1 MQALNKG
8 PGWLRASRQSF
19 REGAMQKKAPET
31 TQPVPVE
38 VDFGAYRVG
47 DPEEFGRNMLK
58 LMEEGSKLLSD
69 LLGRSNGNGGPYS
82 MASETS
88 EAIKLFSE
96 VAQHWLTDPGKV
108 TATQSALLRDYL
120 QLAGATAQRM
130 GGAEALPVAAPEAGD
145 NRFNDPEWSRNPYF
159 DFWKQAYL
167 ITTRWLDQVLD
178 ETEGLDER
186 TRQRA
191 EFYLKQ
197 MASALSPTNF
207 PVTNPVV
214 LRETLA
220 SNGRNLLHGMAN
232 FMHDLKKSGDVLSIS
247 QTDVEA
253 FEVGRNIATSPGKV
267 VFQNEL
273 IQLIQYAPSTES
285 VHATPLLIVPPWINK
300 FYILDLGPQKSF
312 IRYMVGKGFT
322 VFIVS
327 WVNPDARLKDK
338 TFEEYMTEGL
348 LAATDAVKRETG
360 SEKIN
365 VIGYCVGGTLLGTT
379 LAYLAA
385 RGEEPFA
392 SATFFAAQV
401 DFTKAGDLL
410 LFIDDTQLKALSE
423 MMAERGYLDGARMAT
438 VFNMLRPKDLI
449 WPYIV
454 NNYMLG
460 KKPFPF
466 DLLFWNQDST
476 RMTPANHNF
485 YLREFYHENKLAR
498 GQMSIGGVKLD
509 LGKVKLPIYE
519 LCAKEDHI
527 APAKSVF
534 IGSRLFGGP
543 VTYVLAGSGHIAGV
557 INPPDKPKYQY
568 WTNDK
573 KAATLEAWQESATE
587 HPGSWWPHY
596 AGWLAEH
603 SGAKVPAR
611 TPGAKLGAI
620 EDAPGSYV
628 KTKS

>member
-1 MQALNKG
+1 
-8 PGWLRASRQSF
+8 
-19 REGAMQKKAPET
+19 MQKKAPET
-31 TQPVPVE
+31 TKPVPVE
-38 VDFGAYRVG
+38 VDFGAYRVA

-88 EAIKLFSE
+88 EAIKLFAE
-96 VAQHWLTDPGKV
+96 IAQHWLTDPGKV

-207 PVTNPVV
+207 PMTNPVV

-232 FMHDLKKSGDVLSIS
+232 FMHDLEKSGDVLSIS

-322 VFIVS
+322 VFVVS
-327 WVNPDARLKDK
+327 WVNPDERLKDK

-348 LAATDAVKRETG
+348 LAATDAVKRETS

-449 WPYIV
+449 WPYII

-557 INPPDKPKYQY
+557 INPPRQAQVPVLDQRQEGRDAGGLARERNRAPRLLV
-568 WTNDK
+568 
-573 KAATLEAWQESATE
+573 AALRRVARRALGLQGAGSHAGRQARRHRGRAGQLRQDQE
-587 HPGSWWPHY
+587 
-596 AGWLAEH
+596 LM
-603 SGAKVPAR
+603 
-611 TPGAKLGAI
+611 
-620 EDAPGSYV
+620 
-628 KTKS
+628 

>member
-1 MQALNKG
+1 
-8 PGWLRASRQSF
+8 
-19 REGAMQKKAPET
+19 MQKKAPET

-348 LAATDAVKRETG
+348 LAATDAVKRETS

-485 YLREFYHENKLAR
+485 YLREFYHENRLAR
-498 GQMSIGGVKLD
+498 GQMTIGGVRLD
-509 LGKVKLPIYE
+509 LGKVTLPIYE

-527 APAKSVF
+527 APAQSVF
-534 IGSRLFGGP
+534 LGSRLFGGP

-557 INPPDKPKYQY
+557 INPPGKPKYQY
-568 WTNDK
+568 WTNDRK
-573 KAATLEAWQESATE
+573 TDTLEAWLASAEE

-596 AGWLAEH
+596 ADWLAQH

-611 TPGAKLGAI
+611 TPGATLGAI

-628 KTKS
+628 KVKS

>member
-1 MQALNKG
+1 
-8 PGWLRASRQSF
+8 
-19 REGAMQKKAPET
+19 MQKKAPET
-31 TQPVPVE
+31 TKPTPVE
-38 VDFGAYRVG
+38 IDYNAYRVG
-47 DPEEFGRNMLK
+47 NPEEFSRNMLK
-58 LMEEGSKLLSD
+58 LMEEGGKVLAGFLE
-69 LLGRSNGNGGPYS
+69 RTNGNAGPFS
-82 MASETS
+82 MASDTT
-88 EAIKLFSE
+88 EALKLFSE
-96 VAQHWLTDPGKV
+96 IAQHWLADPSKV
-108 TATQSALLRDYL
+108 SASQGALLRDYL

-130 GGAEALPVAAPEAGD
+130 AGAEALPVAAPEAGD
-145 NRFNDPEWSRNPYF
+145 NRFNDPEWSLNPYF
-159 DFWKQAYL
+159 DFWKQSYL
-167 ITTRWLDQVLD
+167 ITTRWLDHVLE

-191 EFYLKQ
+191 EFYMKQ
-197 MASALSPTNF
+197 LASALSPTNF
-207 PVTNPVV
+207 PMTNPVV
-214 LRETLA
+214 LRETLS
-220 SNGRNLLHGMAN
+220 SNGRNLVHGMAN
-232 FMHDLKKSGDVLSIS
+232 LVHDLEKSRDVLSIS

-267 VFQNEL
+267 VFQNDL
-273 IQLIQYAPSTES
+273 IQLIQYAPSTDV

-322 VFIVS
+322 VFVVS
-327 WVNPDARLKDK
+327 WVNPDERLKDK
-338 TFEEYMTEGL
+338 TFEEYMTGGI
-348 LAATDAVKRETG
+348 LAATNAVKREAGVEQT
-360 SEKIN
+360 N

-423 MMAERGYLDGARMAT
+423 MMAERGYLDGSRMAT

-509 LGKVKLPIYE
+509 LSKVTLPIYE

-527 APAKSVF
+527 APAHSVF

-557 INPPDKPKYQY
+557 INPPGDRVKYQY

-573 KAATLEAWQESATE
+573 KTATLEAWIEGASE

-596 AGWLAEH
+596 ADWLSKH
-603 SGAKVPAR
+603 SGAKLPAR
-611 TPGAKLGAI
+611 TPGATLGAI

-628 KTKS
+628 KVKS

>member
-1 MQALNKG
+1 
-8 PGWLRASRQSF
+8 
-19 REGAMQKKAPET
+19 MQKKAPET
-31 TQPVPVE
+31 TKPVPVE
-38 VDFGAYRVG
+38 IDFSAYRVAN
-47 DPEEFGRNMLK
+47 PEEFSRNMLK
-58 LMEEGSKLLSD
+58 LVEEGGKVLSGF
-69 LLGRSNGNGGPYS
+69 LERTNGNGGPYS
-82 MASETS
+82 LAAEVT
-88 EAIKLFSE
+88 EATKLFAE
-96 VAQHWLTDPGKV
+96 VAQHWLADPSKV
-108 TATQSALLRDYL
+108 TATQSALVRDYL

-130 GGAEALPVAAPEAGD
+130 MGADALPVAEPQAGD

-159 DFWKQAYL
+159 DFWKQTYL

-197 MASALSPTNF
+197 MAGALSPSNF
-207 PVTNPVV
+207 PMTNPIV
-214 LRETLA
+214 LRETMASSGKNLVQGLA
-220 SNGRNLLHGMAN
+220 NLV
-232 FMHDLKKSGDVLSIS
+232 HDMERSGDVLSIS

-253 FEVGRNIATSPGKV
+253 FEVGRNIATSLGKV
-267 VFQNEL
+267 VFQNAL

-322 VFIVS
+322 VFVVS
-327 WVNPDARLKDK
+327 WVNPDERLKNK

-348 LAATDAVKRETG
+348 LAATDAVKREAG
-360 SEKIN
+360 VDKIN
-365 VIGYCVGGTLLGTT
+365 VIGYCVGGTLLGTG

-385 RGEEPFA
+385 RGEDPFA

-410 LFIDDTQLKALSE
+410 LFIDDTQLKALEE
-423 MMAERGYLDGARMAT
+423 MMAERGYLDGSRMAT

-509 LGKVKLPIYE
+509 LSKVTLPIYE

-527 APAKSVF
+527 TPAHSVF

-557 INPPDKPKYQY
+557 INPPGEKIKYQY
-568 WTNDK
+568 
-573 KAATLEAWQESATE
+573 
-587 HPGSWWPHY
+587 
-596 AGWLAEH
+596 
-603 SGAKVPAR
+603 
-611 TPGAKLGAI
+611 
-620 EDAPGSYV
+620 
-628 KTKS
+628 

>member
-1 MQALNKG
+1 
-8 PGWLRASRQSF
+8 
-19 REGAMQKKAPET
+19 MQKKAPDVTKPMPAEF
-31 TQPVPVE
+31 
-38 VDFGAYRVG
+38 DFAQYRIIN
-47 DPEEFGRNMLK
+47 PEEFSRNMLK
-58 LMEEGSKLLSD
+58 LMEEGGRVLSGLLE
-69 LLGRSNGNGGPYS
+69 RSNGNGPYS
-82 MASETS
+82 FSSEIT
-88 EAIKLFSE
+88 EATKLFSE
-96 VAQHWLTDPGKV
+96 VAQHWLADPAKV
-108 TATQSALLRDYL
+108 SATQGALMRDYL

-130 GGAEALPVAAPEAGD
+130 AGTGAPPVVTPEPGD

-167 ITTRWLDQVLD
+167 ITTRWLEQVLD

-191 EFYLKQ
+191 EFYVKQ
-197 MASALSPTNF
+197 LASALSPSNF
-207 PVTNPVV
+207 PMTNPVV
-214 LRETLA
+214 LRETLS
-220 SNGRNLLHGMAN
+220 SNGRNLLDGMAN
-232 FMHDLKKSGDVLSIS
+232 FMRDLDKSGDVLSIS

-253 FEVGRNIATSPGKV
+253 FEVGRNIATTPGKV
-267 VFQNEL
+267 IFQNDL
-273 IQLIQYAPSTES
+273 VQLIQYAPTTDS

-322 VFIVS
+322 VFVLS
-327 WVNPDARLKDK
+327 WINPDERLKDK

-348 LAATDAVKRETG
+348 LAATDAVKREAG
-360 SEKIN
+360 VEKVN
-365 VIGYCVGGTLLGTT
+365 VIGYCVGGTLLGTA

-401 DFTKAGDLL
+401 DFTKAGDLM
-410 LFIDDTQLKALSE
+410 LFIDDTQLKALEE
-423 MMAERGYLDGARMAT
+423 MMAERGFLDGSRMAT
-438 VFNMLRPKDLI
+438 VFNLLRPKDLI

-476 RMTPANHNF
+476 RMTPANHKF
-485 YLREFYHENKLAR
+485 YLREFYHENRLAR
-498 GQMSIGGVKLD
+498 GQMSVGGVKLD
-509 LGKVKLPIYE
+509 LSKVKLPIYE

-543 VTYVLAGSGHIAGV
+543 VTFVLAGSGHIAGV
-557 INPPDKPKYQY
+557 INPPGEKVKYQY

-573 KAATLEAWQESATE
+573 KAATLEAWFENAKE

-596 AGWLAEH
+596 ADWLAKQ
-603 SGAKVPAR
+603 SGDKVAAR
-611 TPGAKLGAI
+611 TPGAKLGTI
-620 EDAPGSYV
+620 EDAPGGYV
-628 KTKS
+628 KVKS

>member
-1 MQALNKG
+1 
-8 PGWLRASRQSF
+8 
-19 REGAMQKKAPET
+19 MQKKAPET
-31 TQPVPVE
+31 SKPVPAE
-38 VDFGAYRVG
+38 IDFAAYRIA
-47 DPEEFGRNMLK
+47 DPEEFGRNMLR
-58 LMEEGSKLLSD
+58 LMEEAGKAMTGFLE
-69 LLGRSNGNGGPYS
+69 RSNGTAGPFS
-82 MASETS
+82 LVS
-88 EAIKLFSE
+88 EATEAAKLFTE
-96 VAQHWLTDPGKV
+96 IAQHWLADPAKV
-108 TATQSALLRDYL
+108 AETQAALARDYL

-130 GGAEALPVAAPEAGD
+130 MGAEAPPVAEPEPGD

-167 ITTRWLDQVLD
+167 ITTRWLEEVL
-178 ETEGLDER
+178 ESTEGLDER

-197 MASALSPTNF
+197 LASALSPSNF
-207 PVTNPVV
+207 PFTNPVV
-214 LRETLA
+214 LRETLG
-220 SNGRNLLHGMAN
+220 SSGKNLVQGLAN
-232 FMHDLKKSGDVLSIS
+232 LVHDIEKSGDILKIS

-253 FEVGRNIATSPGKV
+253 FEVGRNVATAPGKV
-267 VFQNEL
+267 IFQNDI
-273 IQLIQYAPSTES
+273 IQLIQYAPSTEA

-322 VFIVS
+322 VCVVS
-327 WVNPDARLKDK
+327 WVNPDERLKDK
-338 TFEEYMTEGL
+338 TFEDYMTDGL
-348 LAATDAVKRETG
+348 LAATNAVKREMG
-360 SEKIN
+360 VEKIN

-401 DFTKAGDLL
+401 DFTKAGDLM
-410 LFIDDTQLKALSE
+410 LFIDDTQLKALEE
-423 MMAERGYLDGARMAT
+423 MMAERGYLDGSRMAT

-509 LGKVKLPIYE
+509 LAKVKLPIYE

-534 IGSRLFGGP
+534 IGSKLFGGP
-543 VTYVLAGSGHIAGV
+543 VTYVLSGSGHIAGV
-557 INPPDKPKYQY
+557 INPPGDKVKYQY

-573 KAATLEAWQESATE
+573 KTATLEAWFESAKE

-596 AGWLAEH
+596 AQWLAGH
-603 SGAKVPAR
+603 SGPKVPAR
-611 TPGAKLGAI
+611 TPGARLGII

>member
-1 MQALNKG
+1 
-8 PGWLRASRQSF
+8 
-19 REGAMQKKAPET
+19 MQKFAPET
-31 TQPVPVE
+31 KKPVPAE
-38 VDFGAYRVG
+38 IDLGAYRIA
-47 DPEEFGRNMLK
+47 DPEAFGRNMLR
-58 LMEEGSKLLSD
+58 LMEEGQKVMSGLLERVD
-69 LLGRSNGNGGPYS
+69 GKTGPFS
-82 MASETS
+82 AATEMTDA
-88 EAIKLFSE
+88 AKLFSE
-96 VAQHWLTDPGKV
+96 IAQPWMMEPAKLVEAQG
-108 TATQSALLRDYL
+108 ALFGSYM
-120 QLAGATAQRM
+120 QLVSNTAQRAM
-130 GGAEALPVAAPEAGD
+130 GTAALPVAEPEAGD

-159 DFWKQAYL
+159 DFWKQFYL
-167 ITTRWLDQVLD
+167 ITMRWLEDLLNK
-178 ETEGLDER
+178 TEGLDER

-197 MASALSPTNF
+197 LVGALSPSNF
-207 PVTNPVV
+207 PLTNPVV
-214 LRETLA
+214 MRETFQSSGQNLVQGMTNLA
-220 SNGRNLLHGMAN
+220 
-232 FMHDLKKSGDVLSIS
+232 HDLERSGSLLNIS

-253 FEVGRNIATSPGKV
+253 FEVGRNVATAPGKV

-285 VHATPLLIVPPWINK
+285 VYARPLLIVPPWINK

-312 IRYMVGKGFT
+312 IRFAVSKGFT
-322 VFIVS
+322 VFVVS
-327 WVNPDARLKDK
+327 WVNPDERLAHK
-338 TFEEYMTEGL
+338 TFENYMTEGI

-360 SEKIN
+360 TDQIN

-385 RGEEPFA
+385 RGDEPFS

-401 DFTKAGDLL
+401 DFTKAGDLM
-410 LFIDDTQLKALSE
+410 LFIDDAQLKSLEE

-476 RMTPANHNF
+476 RMTPANHRF

-498 GQMSIGGVKLD
+498 GQLTIGNVKLD
-509 LGKVKLPIYE
+509 LGRVKVPIYE

-557 INPPDKPKYQY
+557 INPPGEKIKYQY
-568 WTNDK
+568 WTNDR
-573 KAATLEAWQESATE
+573 KAATLEAWFDGAEE

-596 AGWLAEH
+596 AEWLAKH
-603 SGAKVPAR
+603 SGDKVPAR
-611 TPGAKLGAI
+611 TPGAQLGAI

-628 KTKS
+628 KVKG